1 MATEFTRARLARVQ
15 SMRRLALFVVLL
27 LVFSTLAFVSSRGYG
42 ELHEFVEAVGV
53 GLIVAG
59 ITGRLW
65 STLYI
70 GGRKAEVLVRSGPY
84 SVTRNPLYVFSSI
97 AAAGVGAQTGSISIA
112 VLFLLGSW
120 LAFHILILKEEAF
133 LSGALGQPYEDYR
146 AEVPRFLPN
155 PFLYRDEKELLI
167 VPRRLYTTLMDGLVF
182 FAAMPLF
189 ELLENLQDSG
199 YLPVILR
206 LP

>member
-1 MATEFTRARLARVQ
+1 MAVEFSRARLARVQ
-15 SMRRLALFVVLL
+15 SVRRLALFAVLL
-27 LVFSTLAFVSSRGYG
+27 VAFSVLAFVSSPGDG
-42 ELHEFVEAVGV
+42 DIHEFVEAAGV
-53 GLIVAG
+53 GLIIAG

-84 SVTRNPLYVFSSI
+84 SVTRNPLYVFSTI
-97 AAAGVGAQTGSISIA
+97 AAAGVGAQTGSVSIA
-112 VLFLLGSW
+112 LLFLLGSW

-133 LSGALGQPYEDYR
+133 LSGALGQPYEAYR
-146 AEVPRFLPN
+146 DEVPRFLPN
-155 PFLYRDEKELLI
+155 PFLFRDEKELVI

-189 ELLENLQDSG
+189 ELLEYLQEAG
-199 YLPVILR
+199 WLPVILR

>member
-1 MATEFTRARLARVQ
+1 MAVEFSRARLARVQ
-15 SMRRLALFVVLL
+15 SVRRLALFAVLL
-27 LVFSTLAFVSSRGYG
+27 LAFSVLAFVSSPGDG
-42 ELHEFVEAVGV
+42 DIHEFVEAAGV
-53 GLIVAG
+53 GLIIAG

-84 SVTRNPLYVFSSI
+84 SVTRNPLYVFSTI
-97 AAAGVGAQTGSISIA
+97 AAAGVGAQTGSASIA

-155 PFLYRDEKELLI
+155 PFLYHDEKELVI

-189 ELLENLQDSG
+189 ELLEYLQETG
-199 YLPVILR
+199 WLPVLLR